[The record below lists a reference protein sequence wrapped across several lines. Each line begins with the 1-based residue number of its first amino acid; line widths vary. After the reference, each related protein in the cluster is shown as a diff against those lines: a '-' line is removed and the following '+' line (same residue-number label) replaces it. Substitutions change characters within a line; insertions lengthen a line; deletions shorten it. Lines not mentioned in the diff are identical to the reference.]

1 MLSRRH
7 AITTSSDSL
16 LTSLPLTS
24 WQSISQVLVSNQG
37 KNEDVQARSMP
48 RRSPPG
54 SVFAATSA
62 LGIHIM
68 FDLVSGD
75 CTCAAIGVS
84 SLTAAKREGANMCA
98 APRRWH
104 PARAPALIS
113 ARSAEQR
120 VCCASA
126 SGRRCALAGLC
137 RADHQQSEQAGRRAR
152 QARSRQGLMTL
163 AKRVIRLGE
172 LRPANWGL
180 SVWRVGRG
188 CRC

>member
-48 RRSPPG
+48 RRSPRGRCLLLLPR
-54 SVFAATSA
+54 SAYTSC
-62 LGIHIM
+62 LTSY
-68 FDLVSGD
+68 L
-75 CTCAAIGVS
+75 AIAPARPSASS

-163 AKRVIRLGE
+163 AKR
-172 LRPANWGL
+172 ANPSG
-180 SVWRVGRG
+180 
-188 CRC
+188 